1 MQYNFYILSHSC
13 RRAHRIKSTNRL
25 WWAGP
30 LAGGRFY
37 SGGRPPGPS
46 TGAVRNDEVKWKQSK
61 ENLVLL
67 SRPNFLHNN
76 LIQQTLSGVH
86 SRKAKIPQP
95 THSITPNSI
104 EKWTV
109 ILYTSN
115 TLELRVK
122 TLKRF

>member
-1 MQYNFYILSHSC
+1 MVSRPFGWGQILF
-13 RRAHRIKSTNRL
+13 RGQA
-25 WWAGP
+25 
-30 LAGGRFY
+30 
-37 SGGRPPGPS
+37 PGPS